1 MCFAFCL
8 FFFACSPV
16 KMSTTQYASGEISTE
31 IEFDVSTLS
40 GTGINSQKQK
50 AYELVSAYHNQIVSA
65 YKTKL
70 VDLFDNIYKD
80 NASWQTMG
88 QDSKFAFIISAYPRF
103 YACDKD
109 TNKLVGGAVTPN
121 ATQSVAEATTIKVEI
136 AFKSIYAYLA
146 FYCPSAY
153 KYDAETKNIVI
164 DKDFYSTLIDTPI
177 MVLDD
182 TTEATFFATKIVET
196 CSPFFYNKEEPKLL
210 SQYKTYSAG
219 TSVVDVAKTELGL
232 SDEVAK
238 YVFSF
243 TTPYSRLHSDG
254 EITRTQDGYTH
265 TWAWENDIDGQ
276 IKVFRNYANQVV
288 YYGIALI
295 VGGIL
300 MAVAIVLSIV
310 KNRKSKKPI
319 EEKAENVKA
328 ENVVIEISSAKEDS
342 LQEKPKKKRIRKLKK
357 DDEKE
362 NSESKKTIKKSAKK
376 EKSKGK
382 TSRKPQK
389 QENLTGIELLQAIDD
404 LMNGKENDDEER

>member
-16 KMSTTQYASGEISTE
+16 KMSTTQYASGEILTE

-40 GTGINSQKQK
+40 GTGINIQKQK

-300 MAVAIVLSIV
+300 MAVAVILSIV
-310 KNRKSKKPI
+310 KNRKNKKPI
-319 EEKAENVKA
+319 LENM
-328 ENVVIEISSAKEDS
+328 ENKKEDVLVENLGEGK
-342 LQEKPKKKRIRKLKK
+342 LQEDVKKVRTKKPKK
-357 DDEKE
+357 DVPDKE
-362 NSESKKTIKKSAKK
+362 NLMKNNAKKKTKKS
-376 EKSKGK
+376 
-382 TSRKPQK
+382 K
-389 QENLTGIELLQAIDD
+389 QNEENLTGIELLQAIDD
-404 LMNGKENDDEER
+404 LVNGKENDDEER